1 MLRQIAIVSLLNFRN
16 LRQRLWQS
24 LVIVAGMTCVIGVLL
39 SMLSMTEGLH
49 QAMLNYGDPRNAI
62 VVSRGTIWEINS
74 SIPRD
79 KARIVMS
86 APGACASTGDS
97 EPTSRR

>member
-1 MLRQIAIVSLLNFRN
+1 MSMLRQIAIVSLLNFRN

-49 QAMLNYGDPRNAI
+49 QAYLNSGDRATPSWFRGARYGKSTVPSHATR
-62 VVSRGTIWEINS
+62 R
-74 SIPRD
+74 
-79 KARIVMS
+79 
-86 APGACASTGDS
+86 AS
-97 EPTSRR
+97 